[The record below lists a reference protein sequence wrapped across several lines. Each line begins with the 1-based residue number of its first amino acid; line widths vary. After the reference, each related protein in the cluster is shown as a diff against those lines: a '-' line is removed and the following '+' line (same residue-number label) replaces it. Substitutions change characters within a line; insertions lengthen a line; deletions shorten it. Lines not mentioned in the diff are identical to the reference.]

1 MPQVIRL
8 IGEMNRATLE
18 EQPVSYS
25 VLYRMII
32 YTHVSDD
39 QSHTDV
45 ADAPRRA
52 LSFFAINH
60 CCLHGASCT
69 Q

>member
-45 ADAPRRA
+45 ADAPPSDCYPPSDT
-52 LSFFAINH
+52 LTGH
-60 CCLHGASCT
+60 L
-69 Q
+69 